1 MSLQNT
7 LKSLPATSAQSQSQS
22 QSGPMVEGT
31 PRLPTD
37 TRSPSRLGLWV
48 LGLGF
53 GGFLLWAGL
62 APLDEG
68 VPAPALVSLDTKQKA
83 VQHLTG
89 GIIKQVFVKE
99 GQWVKEGDPLVTLDD
114 ATVRANYESI
124 RQHYLTLRAMEAR
137 LMAEQAG
144 LSSMTL
150 HPDLKAA
157 SSDPYIHQIIE
168 NQAQLLQ
175 SRRMSLQAD
184 QAAMQ
189 QSIQGQEASI
199 TGATG
204 VLDARKSQLSYV
216 KEELDGMRDLVKEG
230 YAPRA
235 KQLDLERM
243 SADTL
248 GSMADLQGNILR
260 SRSAIAELRQRL
272 IQRNQEYRKEVD
284 SQLADIRREVQ
295 ADADKFRAV
304 SNDLDRT
311 IIRSPAEGQVVG
323 LVIQSVGAVVA
334 PGQKLMD
341 IVPKNEGLVLEAH
354 ISPHF
359 IDKVHRGES
368 VDVRFSAFSHT
379 PQLVVEGK
387 IESISAD
394 LLPAPPNVPPYY
406 LARVVITPEGM
417 KKLGK
422 HQMQAGMQGEVVIKT
437 GERSMLTYLLNP
449 LLKRMAASMKEE

>member
-1 MSLQNT
+1 MSSQNT
-7 LKSLPATSAQSQSQS
+7 LKSLPTTPAK
-22 QSGPMVEGT
+22 SGPMVEGAS
-31 PRLPTD
+31 RLPTD
-37 TRSPSRLGLWV
+37 TKSPSRIGLWV

-68 VPAPALVSLDTKQKA
+68 VPAPALVALDTKQKA

-89 GIIKQVFVKE
+89 GIVKQVFVKE

-114 ATVRANYESI
+114 ASMRANYESI
-124 RQHYLTLRAMEAR
+124 RQRYLTLRAMEAR

-144 LSSMTL
+144 QATMTL

-157 SSDPYIHQIIE
+157 ASDPYIHQIID
-168 NQAQLLQ
+168 NQVQLLQ

-260 SRSAIAELRQRL
+260 SRSAIAELRQRS
-272 IQRNQEYRKEVD
+272 IQRNQDYRKEVD
-284 SQLADIRREVQ
+284 GQLADIRREVQ
-295 ADADKFRAV
+295 ADADKFKAV

-311 IIRSPAEGQVVG
+311 VIRSPAEGQVVG
-323 LVIQSVGAVVA
+323 LIIQSVGAVVA

-341 IVPKNEGLVLEAH
+341 IVPKNEELVLEAH

-394 LLPAPPNVPPYY
+394 LLPTPPNVAPYF
-406 LARVVITPEGM
+406 LARIVVTPEGM

-422 HQMQAGMQGEVVIKT
+422 HRMQAGMQSEVVIKT